1 MATILNTNGTALHIP
16 EIDDKVAGKFYVVTA
31 EWNQDITHALRDGA
45 LGTLRRAGIRK
56 EQIISVGVPGTVELV
71 NAARFFVNNSKG
83 RPGTGFRDATEAVI
97 IIGCVIRGDTPHF
110 DYVCD
115 IVAQGTASIN
125 ALGETPVIFG
135 VLTVNELSQAQERA
149 GGKLGNKGEEAA
161 VAALEMANMHAR
173 FEI

>member
-1 MATILNTNGTALHIP
+1 M
-16 EIDDKVAGKFYVVTA
+16 
-31 EWNQDITHALRDGA
+31 
-45 LGTLRRAGIRK
+45 
-56 EQIISVGVPGTVELV
+56 
-71 NAARFFVNNSKG
+71 
-83 RPGTGFRDATEAVI
+83 
-97 IIGCVIRGDTPHF
+97 IRGDTPHF